1 MLSHVQAG
9 LVAGK
14 SACFPIPVMYCT
26 LGQLLGLKEKQRGT
40 PVGRYDS
47 STLWLQGTVSVGQH
61 LFEMMLK
68 YTYCYL
74 TDLQLE
80 GITSSA
86 SFRDDMK
93 QKLPVYPPTIL
104 RSNLCLH
111 LCQKA
116 KGRQDKSG
124 AFSSKISRETVV
136 LESAPNLSPWSSLFW
151 DRMTI
156 SGSTKLLSL
165 LDCNMHL
172 HTCIPASNLTPQVG
186 QGNMD

>member
-1 MLSHVQAG
+1 MLSHVLAG
-9 LVAGK
+9 LVTGK
-14 SACFPIPVMYCT
+14 SACFPIPVMYCA
-26 LGQLLGLKEKQRGT
+26 LGPKGEAEVDMIVQPCDWKG
-40 PVGRYDS
+40 PI
-47 STLWLQGTVSVGQH
+47 SVGQH

-86 SFRDDMK
+86 SFREDMK
-93 QKLPVYPPTIL
+93 QELPIYPPTIL

-116 KGRQDKSG
+116 KGRQGKSG

-165 LDCNMHL
+165 LDHSSHL